1 MDPFESL
8 VERQIR
14 EAQERGEFD
23 NLPGAGK
30 PLRGLG
36 GTDDPD
42 WWVKQMMRRE
52 GLDMADALP
61 PAIALRK
68 EAAGFPHSLL
78 DLRTEESVRAVL
90 EDFNRRVK
98 LDRLRPVAGPFPPM
112 LARTVDVEELVTR
125 WRVLR
130 AQQKEEQPP
139 RQSPAVRTLPVSPSL
154 VRYDSEPWWRRILD
168 LVRGR

>member
-30 PLRGLG
+30 PLRLS
-36 GTDDPD
+36 DDPD
-42 WWVKQMMRRE
+42 WWVKQLVQRE
-52 GLDMADALP
+52 GIDLSDALP

-68 EAAGFPHSLL
+68 EAAGFPASLV
-78 DLRTEESVRAVL
+78 DLRSEESARAVL
-90 EDFNRRVK
+90 EDFNRRVR
-98 LDRLRPVAGPFPPM
+98 LDRLRPVVGPFPPA
-112 LARTVDVEELVTR
+112 LARTVDVDEMVGQ
-125 WRVLR
+125 WRALR
-130 AQQKEEQPP
+130 AQQKEEEPP
-139 RQSPAVRTLPVSPSL
+139 RQSPAARTLPTSPSL
-154 VRYDSEPWWRRILD
+154 TRYDCEPWWRRLLD

>member
-1 MDPFESL
+1 MDPYESL

-30 PLRGLG
+30 PLRGLDS
-36 GTDDPD
+36 DDPD
-42 WWVKQMMRRE
+42 WWVKQLMQRE
-52 GLDMADALP
+52 GLDMTDAMP
-61 PAIALRK
+61 PAMALRK

-90 EDFNRRVK
+90 EDYNRRVK
-98 LDRLRPVAGPFPPM
+98 LDRLRPVFGPFPPM
-112 LARTVDVEELVTR
+112 LARTVDVDELVDR
-125 WRVLR
+125 WRGLR
-130 AQQKEEQPP
+130 AERKEEEPP
-139 RQSPAVRTLPVSPSL
+139 RQQSAVRALPSNPSL
-154 VRYDSEPWWRRILD
+154 ARYDSEPWWRRILD

>member
-1 MDPFESL
+1 M
-8 VERQIR
+8 
-14 EAQERGEFD
+14 
-23 NLPGAGK
+23 
-30 PLRGLG
+30 
-36 GTDDPD
+36 
-42 WWVKQMMRRE
+42 
-52 GLDMADALP
+52 
-61 PAIALRK
+61 
-68 EAAGFPHSLL
+68 
-78 DLRTEESVRAVL
+78 RAVL

-112 LARTVDVEELVTR
+112 LTRTVDVEELVTR

-154 VRYDSEPWWRRILD
+154 VRYDSEPWWRRFLD